1 MTDAGAPA
9 DGDDGAA
16 DDERAAGTA
25 GPDGP
30 ASARSPATDPRAP
43 EPANPRRRLVVV
55 GVVVLMLAASV
66 GGIAWAVTQ
75 TGSTDATV
83 PTAAFDHSYE
93 GDERTAL
100 TYTGGDSVLAGNI
113 VVEVDGD
120 RATWADLRFGVDDDD
135 TISAGDSVVLV
146 GVEPGDELTVRYVAG
161 DLDAAVANGT
171 VGDGG

>member
-1 MTDAGAPA
+1 MSDAGGPA
-9 DGDDGAA
+9 DGGDGEA
-16 DDERAAGTA
+16 DDERQARDA
-25 GPDGP
+25 GPDDP
-30 ASARSPATDPRAP
+30 ANARSPATDPRAP

-75 TGSTDATV
+75 TGSTAATV
-83 PTAAFDHSYE
+83 PTASFDHSYE
-93 GDERTAL
+93 GDERTTL

-135 TISAGDSVVLV
+135 TITAGDSVVLL
-146 GVEPGDELTVRYVAG
+146 GVEPGDELTVHYVSG
-161 DLDAAVANGT
+161 DVDATVANST
-171 VGDGG
+171 VDDTG